1 MQIGLSQGLRS
12 TLVSPDDFNGDVL
25 NTIPI
30 TKFDPFRCGQPLF
43 LIKKPKFIRD
53 LELEYGIDTEVYI
66 PNAMGKR

>member
-1 MQIGLSQGLRS
+1 MQVGLTQGLGS
-12 TLVSPDDFNGDVL
+12 KPVTPKDFNGDVL
-25 NTIPI
+25 NIMPI
-30 TKFDPFRCGQPLF
+30 TKFDPFICGQPLF